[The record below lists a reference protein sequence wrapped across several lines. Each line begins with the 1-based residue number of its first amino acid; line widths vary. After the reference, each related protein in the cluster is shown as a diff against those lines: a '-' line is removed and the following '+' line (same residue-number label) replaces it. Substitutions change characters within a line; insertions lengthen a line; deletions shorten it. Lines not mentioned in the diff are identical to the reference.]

1 MILFF
6 TGTGNSRYIA
16 EKIAKK
22 TCDDM
27 ICIND
32 RIKQNDTSSIR
43 VSGDLSIVTP
53 TYAWRIPNLLKEWL
67 LQTKKQLV
75 VSIICKNHTVLYE
88 GFLHRMRKMCVLMS
102 VARNDAI
109 KVNIF

>member
-32 RIKQNDTSSIR
+32 RIKQKDASSIR
-43 VSGDLSIVTP
+43 VSGDLIIVTP
-53 TYAWRIPNLLKEWL
+53 TYAWRIPNLVKEWL

>member
-32 RIKQNDTSSIR
+32 RIKQKDASSIR

-53 TYAWRIPNLLKEWL
+53 TYAWRIPNLVKEWL
-67 LQTKKQLV
+67 LQTKKQLG
-75 VSIICKNHTVLYE
+75 VSIICKSHTVLYG

-102 VARNDAI
+102 V
-109 KVNIF
+109 K

>member
-22 TCDDM
+22 ICDDM

-32 RIKQNDTSSIR
+32 RIKQNDASSIR
-43 VSGDLSIVTP
+43 ISGGLIIVTP
-53 TYAWRIPNLLKEWL
+53 TYGVRI
-67 LQTKKQLV
+67 
-75 VSIICKNHTVLYE
+75 
-88 GFLHRMRKMCVLMS
+88 
-102 VARNDAI
+102 
-109 KVNIF
+109 